1 MIQKTLQER
10 FAEDDRFE
18 ELIFYDGF
26 DDAFIGLGCQF
37 NKMSVVYNRQKCIE
51 ILMQDMSEEDAEEYF
66 EFNCLNAF
74 VGDSTPIFFVPIQPT
89 SILENGVWF

>member
-1 MIQKTLQER
+1 MQKTVQER

-26 DDAFIGLGCQF
+26 DDAFIGLGWQF
-37 NKMSVVYNRQKCIE
+37 NKMAVVYNRQKCIE
-51 ILMQDMSEEDAEEYF
+51 ILMNDMSEEEAEEYI
-66 EFNCLNAF
+66 NYNYLDAF

-89 SILENGVWF
+89 SILEDGGWF